1 MVLGLDRLG
10 FAFLR
15 VAVSSK
21 GNHMRRSFIR
31 RCRVIRV
38 RADAGMTTAEYAV
51 GTLAACA
58 FAATLLAV
66 VRSGAIQS
74 ALSGLITSALS
85 IAS

>member
-1 MVLGLDRLG
+1 MTSRPHARNQARNHSLDLHRTLTMRLDRLG
-10 FAFLR
+10 YQ
-15 VAVSSK
+15 
-21 GNHMRRSFIR
+21 GQG
-31 RCRVIRV
+31 
-38 RADAGMTTAEYAV
+38 GMTTAEYAV

-74 ALSGLITSALS
+74 ALSNLITSALS